1 MGQQK
6 MISVLWLACWI
17 SVAYSLHNRSR
28 IVILVPVGEAVAI
41 SCPLLSSQQSNRNV
55 TWYRNGSVI
64 PLIADNYLR
73 IHQRR
78 NLLWLIPAK
87 IEDSGF
93 YECHIGNS
101 ETDGRELQVFEN
113 DDGLYFNK
121 NAAYVQKL
129 PLENNGNL
137 VCPDLE
143 YFESE
148 NSSLILQWS
157 KAYSPGLFE
166 DQRFRALEYILSI
179 NNVNESDKGIYV
191 CQTTYTYMGKWYNVS
206 RAINLITYA
215 SPLKLPQIIYPKN
228 NSIEVELGSKVLIEC
243 NASGDTQEIF
253 TAWEVNGT
261 ELEEFDDTLR
271 VETYSHVSLSGKWI
285 VGTKF
290 NISVVK
296 NKDYLTFLCFVWTP
310 TFEGAAVYI
319 MLQRPTKNIQGYLI
333 GGLVSPILVIL
344 AAVLT
349 YKIFK
354 VDIVLW
360 YRQSC
365 QPLFR
370 KEVSDGKLYDAY
382 VVYPSNVANC
392 MYSSDIFVLKVL
404 PEVLEKQ
411 CGYNLFICGRD
422 DLPGQAVITVVDEA
436 IRLSRRVIIVLVPDS
451 YSNKVQRD
459 TNEQQIAI
467 YNALIRDDIKV
478 ILILLDKIKDY
489 ANMPEPIKYLKQRHG
504 VLIWKGDFS
513 EQSQLATTK
522 FWKNVRYR
530 MPVRHSPPSLDHQL
544 MPVTLTATWISEG

>member
-1 MGQQK
+1 MGQK
-6 MISVLWLACWI
+6 MISMLWLACWI
-17 SVAYSLHNRSR
+17 SVAYSLNNRSR
-28 IVILVPVGEAVAI
+28 IVILVPVGEAVAV
-41 SCPLLSSQQSNRNV
+41 SCPLLSSQQSNPNV

-64 PLIADNYLR
+64 PLMADNYLR

-101 ETDGRELQVFEN
+101 ERDGRELQVFEN
-113 DDGLYFNK
+113 DDSLCFNK
-121 NAAYVQKL
+121 NAAYLQKL

-143 YFESE
+143 YFETE
-148 NSSLILQWS
+148 NSPLVLQWS
-157 KAYSPGLFE
+157 KACSPGLFE
-166 DQRFRALEYILSI
+166 DQRFQALAHSLSI

-191 CQTTYTYMGKWYNVS
+191 CQTTYTYMGKQYNVS

-261 ELEEFDDTLR
+261 ELEEFDDTLT
-271 VETYSHVSLSGKWI
+271 VETYFHVSLSGKWI
-285 VGTKF
+285 VGTRF

-319 MLQRPTKNIQGYLI
+319 MLQRPI
-333 GGLVSPILVIL
+333 
-344 AAVLT
+344 
-349 YKIFK
+349 
-354 VDIVLW
+354 
-360 YRQSC
+360 
-365 QPLFR
+365 
-370 KEVSDGKLYDAY
+370 SDGKLYDAY
-382 VVYPSNVANC
+382 VVYPSKVANC

-422 DLPGQAVITVVDEA
+422 DLPGQAVISVVDEA

-459 TNEQQIAI
+459 TTEQQIAI
-467 YNALIRDDIKV
+467 YNALIQDDIKV

-530 MPVRHSPPSLDHQL
+530 MPVRKSPPSLDHHL
-544 MPVTLTATWISEG
+544 MPVTLTTTWISEG